1 MAYIELHD
9 VVKDFKIKNRRNG
22 AFGNVKNFFAPQYLT
37 KRAVDH
43 ISLEINRGE
52 MVGYIGP
59 NGAGKSTTIKMLTGI
74 LLPTSGYVK
83 VGNLEPYKNR
93 KQNALHRLEERFD
106 ELKEKCRPF
115 LDAMEHFPDLVK
127 IFADKVREL
136 FSIKEARERKA
147 REEAERKYQAEREAR
162 KNQTKDKGLE
172 R

>member
-1 MAYIELHD
+1 MAYIKLHD

-93 KQNALHRLEERFD
+93 KQNALHMGAVFGQRSQL
-106 ELKEKCRPF
+106 L
-115 LDAMEHFPDLVK
+115 
-127 IFADKVREL
+127 
-136 FSIKEARERKA
+136 
-147 REEAERKYQAEREAR
+147 
-162 KNQTKDKGLE
+162 
-172 R
+172 

>member
-59 NGAGKSTTIKMLTGI
+59 NGAGKSTTIKILTGI

-93 KQNALHRLEERFD
+93 KQNALHMGAVFGQRSQLLWD
-106 ELKEKCRPF
+106 LQEKCRDV
-115 LDAMEHFPDLVK
+115 LR
-127 IFADKVREL
+127 FAWTR
-136 FSIKEARERKA
+136 SIPYATCA
-147 REEAERKYQAEREAR
+147 SAEFRTENAR
-162 KNQTKDKGLE
+162 KSGTRINT
-172 R
+172 